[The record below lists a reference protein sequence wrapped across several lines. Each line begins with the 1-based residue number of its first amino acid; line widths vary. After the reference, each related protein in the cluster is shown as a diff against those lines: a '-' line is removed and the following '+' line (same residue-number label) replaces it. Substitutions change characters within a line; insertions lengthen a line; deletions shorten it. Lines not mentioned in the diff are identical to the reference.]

1 MVVTVQGYNGKKS
14 KSAQTACVIA
24 GMLAL
29 KENSNTLLLQCI
41 NNDVNS
47 VENILYGKNMTR
59 KFGADETDFSDS
71 GIDALLRSVGSTKIG
86 SDEFERY
93 CTALTK
99 VKNRLDITECTRTTV
114 LEQTILTQEEELGNI
129 VSSAVDI
136 YDNVIILGPCD
147 APETTEML
155 NKFADLSL
163 YCITQGHK
171 ASGKAYGKKIYYV
184 VTDFEETSTINLG
197 LIRKEYRTGGFLSPN
212 NVLKIS
218 RNVSVRDA
226 AITGTLL
233 TYIRDNRECSEF
245 ESHYEWYKDIQK
257 IMDMI
262 AGQEDEENAYNWERR
277 ENGTYEFGD
286 LGKQAVADREKHTV
300 AVTGKKQGFFERL
313 FGRKKESYMISAEEI
328 GSGEY
333 KKHIP
338 SPIPVVDLDQ
348 TETADTYADDL
359 VGEISTEIK
368 NDEGPD
374 SEEFVYGEE
383 ESFEYGDDPEN
394 EEKPEGEEVPEKTPE
409 PAEDPEPEK
418 PVKKVTTRKTAVKK
432 TASTATRAAAKTATK
447 TAATKTAATKTAE
460 KKTTTAKAA
469 TTKTAAKSTTA
480 KTAAKST
487 TKKATTSKDAGATTK
502 TATTKT
508 TAKKTTTVKAAA
520 ATKKTTAATTTKKTV
535 KKADDPEEKVT
546 VKKTTKKAAT
556 ASKDT
561 VEDAPATATKKA
573 ATKKVVVKASA
584 KESEEPVKK
593 TVRRTAVKKTAEA
606 VEGDSTEKPK
616 RTTKTTKT
624 VKAVKKPVKAE
635 AKSEE

>member
-300 AVTGKKQGFFERL
+300 AVTGKNQGFFERL

-338 SPIPVVDLDQ
+338 SSTPDVVDFDQ

-368 NDEGPD
+368 NDEDPD
-374 SEEFVYGEE
+374 SEEFVYGDDEA
-383 ESFEYGDDPEN
+383 FEYGDEPEN
-394 EEKPEGEEVPEKTPE
+394 EENPEAEKTSE
-409 PAEDPEPEK
+409 EESKVDPEPEK
-418 PVKKVTTRKTAVKK
+418 TVKKVSTRKTAVKK

-460 KKTTTAKAA
+460 KKTTTVKAA

-487 TKKATTSKDAGATTK
+487 TKKATTSKDAG
-502 TATTKT
+502 
-508 TAKKTTTVKAAA
+508 
-520 ATKKTTAATTTKKTV
+520 ATTTKKTV

-635 AKSEE
+635 AESEE

>member
-71 GIDALLRSVGSTKIG
+71 GIDALLRSVGSTKIR

-313 FGRKKESYMISAEEI
+313 FGRMKESYMISAEEI

-338 SPIPVVDLDQ
+338 SSTPDVVDFDQ

-368 NDEGPD
+368 NDEDPD
-374 SEEFVYGEE
+374 SEEFVYGDDET
-383 ESFEYGDDPEN
+383 FEYGDELEN
-394 EEKPEGEEVPEKTPE
+394 EENPEAEKTSE
-409 PAEDPEPEK
+409 EESKVDPEPEK
-418 PVKKVTTRKTAVKK
+418 PVKKVSTRKTAVKK
-432 TASTATRAAAKTATK
+432 TASTATRAATKTATK

-520 ATKKTTAATTTKKTV
+520 ATKKSTATTTTKKTV
-535 KKADDPEEKVT
+535 KKADEPEEKVT

-561 VEDAPATATKKA
+561 VEDASATATKKA

-593 TVRRTAVKKTAEA
+593 TVRRTAAKKTAEP

-635 AKSEE
+635 AESEE

>member
-29 KENSNTLLLQCI
+29 RENSNTLLLQCI

-129 VSSAVDI
+129 ISSAVDI

-155 NKFADLSL
+155 NRFADLSL

-197 LIRKEYRTGGFLSPN
+197 LIRREYRTGGFLSPN

-368 NDEGPD
+368 NDESPD

-432 TASTATRAAAKTATK
+432 TASTATKSAAKTTTK
-447 TAATKTAATKTAE
+447 TTAKKTSAAKAAATKTAT
-460 KKTTTAKAA
+460 
-469 TTKTAAKSTTA
+469 KSTTA

-487 TKKATTSKDAGATTK
+487 TKKATATKDAGATTK
-502 TATTKT
+502 TATAKT
-508 TAKKTTTVKAAA
+508 AAKKTTTVKAAA
-520 ATKKTTAATTTKKTV
+520 ATTTKKSTATTTRKTV
-535 KKADDPEEKVT
+535 KKAAEEPEEKVT

-561 VEDAPATATKKA
+561 AEDAPATATKKA

-593 TVRRTAVKKTAEA
+593 TVRRTAAKKTAEP
-606 VEGDSTEKPK
+606 VEGESTEKPK

-635 AKSEE
+635 AESEE

>member
-1 MVVTVQGYNGKKS
+1 M
-14 KSAQTACVIA
+14 
-24 GMLAL
+24 
-29 KENSNTLLLQCI
+29 
-41 NNDVNS
+41 
-47 VENILYGKNMTR
+47 
-59 KFGADETDFSDS
+59 
-71 GIDALLRSVGSTKIG
+71 
-86 SDEFERY
+86 
-93 CTALTK
+93 
-99 VKNRLDITECTRTTV
+99 
-114 LEQTILTQEEELGNI
+114 EQTILTQEEELGNI

-300 AVTGKKQGFFERL
+300 AVTGKTQGFFERL

-338 SPIPVVDLDQ
+338 SSTPDVVDFDQ

-368 NDEGPD
+368 NDEDPD
-374 SEEFVYGEE
+374 SEEFVYGDDEA
-383 ESFEYGDDPEN
+383 FEYGDEPEN
-394 EEKPEGEEVPEKTPE
+394 EENPEVEKTSE
-409 PAEDPEPEK
+409 EESKVDPEPEK
-418 PVKKVTTRKTAVKK
+418 PVKKISTRKTAVKK

-520 ATKKTTAATTTKKTV
+520 ATKKSTAATTTKKTV
-535 KKADDPEEKVT
+535 KKAEEPEEKVT

-593 TVRRTAVKKTAEA
+593 TVRRTVAKKTAEP
-606 VEGDSTEKPK
+606 VEGDSTEKSK

-635 AKSEE
+635 AESEE